1 MAVKIQSYVD
11 LKWFKGVSFQT
22 PMEDIKKSYLKLAK
36 ANHPDMGGKLEDMQS
51 INAEFD
57 FLKLHNFNVKRSNT
71 GDVYTDEREER
82 ADNVTDNFKEIVE
95 VLINLDGILI
105 EVVGS
110 WMWVTGDTFP
120 HKDAIKSAGGRWQ
133 RKKRAWYFAPEGFK
147 PRHRATNESLDEVKA
162 RYGSATIADNRGK
175 KRTATHYALAS

>member
-1 MAVKIQSYVD
+1 MATKIQSYVD
-11 LKWFKGVSFQT
+11 LVWFKGVTFQT

-36 ANHPDMGGKLEDMQS
+36 ANHPDMGGRLEDMQS

-57 FLKLHNFNVKRSNT
+57 FLKLHNFNVKRDSSGAT
-71 GDVYTDEREER
+71 YTDEREER
-82 ADNVTDNFKEIVE
+82 ADNITEDFANIVS

-105 EVVGS
+105 EIVGS

-120 HKDAIKSAGGRWQ
+120 HKDAIKGVGGRWQ
-133 RKKRAWYFAPEGFK
+133 RKKRAWYFAPAGFK
-147 PRHRATNESLDEVKA
+147 PRGRGTNETLDEVKA

-175 KRTATHYALAS
+175 KAAPRYAIAS